1 MVARRGSRSDIT
13 SPGAGLPF
21 VILEANGRIG
31 DTWRRR
37 WDSLRLFTPARFD
50 GIPGLPFPAAPHA
63 FPTKDE
69 MADYLEG
76 YAKRFALPVRTGV
89 QVERLSR
96 NGSHYLVTAGS
107 QRYEAEH
114 VVVAMATYQR
124 SKVPSFAGE
133 LDPGVVQLHSSEYR
147 NPSQLKKGPAL
158 IVGAGNSGSE
168 IALDLTRAGH
178 QVWMSGRDT
187 GEIPFRISGFA
198 ARLFLARLVLRFVF
212 HRVLTTDTPVGRKA
226 RPKLVSQGGPLIR
239 VKARDLAAAGVERV
253 PRTVGVRNGLPVLE
267 DGRVLEAQNVVW
279 CTGYHPG
286 HLVDR
291 PSGVRQGRRGGAKPG
306 NRGRRAR
313 AVLRRAAFS
322 LRHVIHDDPRRR
334 EGRGVH
340 RRDDR
345 CPSPRE
351 AGARTPT
358 GARGASE
365 LGGRRPH
372 ALEGGGERSN
382 PAAVADEWSDF
393 DTRPGRGPRSDW
405 SVDPSLQPVGCL
417 QSGLDL

>member
-1 MVARRGSRSDIT
+1 MRQPERIQTVVIGGGQAGLSVGYHLAKR
-13 SPGAGLPF
+13 GLPF

-76 YAKRFALPVRTGV
+76 YVKRFALPVRTGV

-96 NGSHYLVTAGS
+96 NGSHYLVTAGGH
-107 QRYEAEH
+107 RYEAEH

-147 NPSQLKKGPAL
+147 NPAQLKKGPVL

-178 QVWMSGRDT
+178 QVWMSGRNT

-212 HRVLTTDTPVGRKA
+212 HRVLTTDTPLGRKA
-226 RPKLVSQGGPLIR
+226 RPKIVSQGGPLIR

-286 HLVDR
+286 HSWIDLPVFDKDGEVVQNR
-291 PSGVRQGRRGGAKPG
+291 GIAAGEPGLYFVGLHFLYAMSSTMIHGVGRDAEFIAETIAARVRAKP
-306 NRGRRAR
+306 
-313 AVLRRAAFS
+313 
-322 LRHVIHDDPRRR
+322 
-334 EGRGVH
+334 
-340 RRDDR
+340 
-345 CPSPRE
+345 
-351 AGARTPT
+351 
-358 GARGASE
+358 
-365 LGGRRPH
+365 
-372 ALEGGGERSN
+372 ALESP
-382 PAAVADEWSDF
+382 PALAVRAS
-393 DTRPGRGPRSDW
+393 
-405 SVDPSLQPVGCL
+405 
-417 QSGLDL
+417 